1 LVAEHY
7 FPRATFDS
15 LWLPLHV
22 WAVCVV
28 GRAPIWRQWP
38 FPPFSLH
45 TPRFPCLSWTFLIN
59 PSIYFSFRFDL
70 CYFDYYLFYFEWFMK
85 LTIFFNFIPL
95 YFFSIVKFSP
105 HYFDCYFFYLGWF
118 LKLDFLRF
126 HPLSFFFHI
135 EFNLYSS
142 DCFIFAWENF
152 LNWFFLF
159 HTSALNLLGIELLN
173 WSRVQ
178 IHELRFLEINSGL
191 ENSPKFA
198 WVFFFFFLNSCFFR
212 FYPLTFIQLKIGL
225 YYFCLL
231 AFYRVFH

>member
-1 LVAEHY
+1 
-7 FPRATFDS
+7 
-15 LWLPLHV
+15 
-22 WAVCVV
+22 
-28 GRAPIWRQWP
+28 
-38 FPPFSLH
+38 
-45 TPRFPCLSWTFLIN
+45 
-59 PSIYFSFRFDL
+59 
-70 CYFDYYLFYFEWFMK
+70 MK

-105 HYFDCYFFYLGWF
+105 YYFDCYFFYLGWF

-173 WSRVQ
+173 WSRVH
-178 IHELRFLEINSGL
+178 IHELWFLEINSGL
-191 ENSPKFA
+191 EDSPKFA
-198 WVFFFFFLNSCFFR
+198 WVFFFKKKTYVFFG
-212 FYPLTFIQLKIGL
+212 FIP
-225 YYFCLL
+225 
-231 AFYRVFH
+231 